1 MPKLCRNGDLGTTG
15 HYCDSSI
22 DVVTT
27 QANVRANGR
36 PVARLNDPTNF
47 HTIPVPCPP
56 PPGKV
61 CCVPHMEKVNSCS
74 LTVRVN
80 NIGVA
85 RVFDSFDFG
94 AMFQGS
100 NNVRA
105 G

>member
-100 NNVRA
+100 HNVRA

>member
-15 HYCDSSI
+15 HLCDSVI

-27 QANVRANGR
+27 QSNVRANGI

-56 PPGKV
+56 PPGAV
-61 CCVPHMEKVNSCS
+61 CCVSHMSMVKSCS
-74 LTVRVN
+74 ATVRVN
-80 NIGVA
+80 SIGVA
-85 RVFDSFDFG
+85 RDGDSFDFG
-94 AMFQGS
+94 QMIEGS
-100 NNVRA
+100 DNVRA

>member
-1 MPKLCRNGDLGTTG
+1 
-15 HYCDSSI
+15 
-22 DVVTT
+22 
-27 QANVRANGR
+27 
-36 PVARLNDPTNF
+36 
-47 HTIPVPCPP
+47 
-56 PPGKV
+56 V